1 MDPKSRIR
9 PTARSSAS
17 RRGEHSDARTVNP
30 TPTHILYHPS
40 TNLSMNLLNRADFLP
55 AFRARLDEEPEVV
68 VAEFEAFRKGR
79 TSSLY
84 AL

>member
-1 MDPKSRIR
+1 
-9 PTARSSAS
+9 
-17 RRGEHSDARTVNP
+17 
-30 TPTHILYHPS
+30 
-40 TNLSMNLLNRADFLP
+40 MNLLNRADFLP